1 MSISFAARQKFRQR
15 LQSIEKA
22 DEILDSLDNFVDRF
36 QLINESFS
44 SNSFETIYEYI
55 PESECTVMLTFS
67 VLAKDAGTS
76 KIAGFKRTAIFTKSN
91 GVVTGVAV
99 SQSDFT
105 GSQDGN
111 FSVKFVGQS
120 NKVLIQVKG
129 ATSNLTS
136 WQGSLEIEYHIG
148 G

>member
-1 MSISFAARQKFRQR
+1 MSISFTARQKFRQR

-22 DEILDSLDNFVDRF
+22 DEILDALDEFINRF
-36 QLINESFS
+36 QLISKNFN

-55 PESECTVMLTFS
+55 PENNSTVMLTFS
-67 VLAKDAGTS
+67 VLAKDTGTN
-76 KIAGFKRTAIFTKSN
+76 KKAGFKRTAIFTKDLDI
-91 GVVTGVAV
+91 VTSVAV

-105 GSQDGN
+105 GSQDN
-111 FSVKFVGQS
+111 FSVK
-120 NKVLIQVKG
+120 LIPQGDKILVQVKG

-136 WQGSLEIEYHIG
+136 WQGSIEIEYHIG